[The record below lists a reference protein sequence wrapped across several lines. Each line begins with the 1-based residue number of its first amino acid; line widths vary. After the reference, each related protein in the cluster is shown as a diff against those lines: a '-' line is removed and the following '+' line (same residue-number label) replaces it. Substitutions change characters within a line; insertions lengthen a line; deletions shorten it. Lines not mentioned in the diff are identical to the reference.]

1 MSWNIDNNKPVYTQ
15 LIEQLKFKII
25 SGDIK
30 AGEKIDSVRSL
41 AEEAQVNPNTMQKA
55 LVELERQGL
64 VYSKRTSGRF
74 VTDDDEKIKS
84 IKREVAN
91 EEIQRLNNI
100 LKKLGYMEEEIIEL
114 VISILKGCN

>member
-30 AGEKIDSVRSL
+30 SGEKIDSVRSL

-55 LVELERQGL
+55 LVDLERQGL

>member
-74 VTDDDEKIKS
+74 VTDNDEKIKS